1 MSMILAQ
8 NEGYKSALIHAS
20 RMVKI
25 HGVRVSNKRYSI
37 LNFGIILSLWR
48 ENIEKYRIFFKR
60 FLLSMLLNINWLGV
74 TSNSI
79 R

>member
-48 ENIEKYRIFFKR
+48 ENVEKYRILCFKR
-60 FLLSMLLNINWLGV
+60 FLLNTV
-74 TSNSI
+74 
-79 R
+79 

>member
-37 LNFGIILSLWR
+37 PNFGTILSLWG
-48 ENIEKYRIFFKR
+48 ETLEKYQI
-60 FLLSMLLNINWLGV
+60 LLLKVFVKYYLAKIGWG
-74 TSNSI
+74 
-79 R
+79 

>member
-8 NEGYKSALIHAS
+8 NEGYKPALIHAS

-37 LNFGIILSLWR
+37 PNFGIILSLWR
-48 ENIEKYRIFFKR
+48 EITEKYQIIYLKI
-60 FLLSMLLNINWLGV
+60 SVN
-74 TSNSI
+74 
-79 R
+79 